1 MKSLVRG
8 VAIGLAVVLGTQAL
22 QAQTAV
28 SLGMGGGAA
37 VPTGTL
43 ADGSTTGWSSEIVAR
58 VKPAASP
65 VGLQVD
71 GFYNRFGLAGG
82 VDGNSRLIGSTANAV
97 FTFPIASKARPYLIG
112 GVGVYNG
119 QTSITG
125 QPSTASAVVT
135 TSRVDVIFSRLM
147 KPRPLAFASSLHA
160 SSFVLSNS
168 SMLNSGSTSRWY
180 FCRMATASC
189 GLSNA

>member
-1 MKSLVRG
+1 MKNLVRG
-8 VAIGLAVVLGTQAL
+8 VAIGLAVVLSTQSVH
-22 QAQTAV
+22 AQTAV

-37 VPTGTL
+37 VPTGTM
-43 ADGSTTGWSSEIVAR
+43 ADGSKTGWSSQIVAR

-97 FTFPIASKARPYLIG
+97 FAFPIAGKARPYLIG

-119 QTSITG
+119 KTSITG
-125 QPSTASAVVT
+125 QPSTDSQTKFGANAGAGFDIGVSKSAALFTEGRFHAIFKGATDAT
-135 TSRVDVIFSRLM
+135 TLQEETAYMI
-147 KPRPLAFASSLHA
+147 PLTVGL
-160 SSFVLSNS
+160 
-168 SMLNSGSTSRWY
+168 RW
-180 FCRMATASC
+180 A
-189 GLSNA
+189 L